1 MSGLQLLMIKCVE
14 LDTFGDCFLGKYI
27 VEECACVPR
36 EVSFRLPRNFGQP
49 KATKK
54 WVSLLLTRYSGQPLA
69 TMNWGGQP

>member
-1 MSGLQLLMIKCVE
+1 MVSKPLISPKE
-14 LDTFGDCFLGKYI
+14 KPSEDDKAGDNE

-49 KATKK
+49 KATQK